1 MDYGIK
7 LFKYRS
13 AKVREYW
20 IINPLK
26 QAVMVYDFEH
36 GLNTKLYSFDDIIPV
51 SIYQGLKMNIA
62 DLL

>member
-1 MDYGIK
+1 
-7 LFKYRS
+7 
-13 AKVREYW
+13 
-20 IINPLK
+20 
-26 QAVMVYDFEH
+26 MVYDFEH